1 MLFTLTAKTSVW
13 KGGGDYDS
21 SIEAFEKG
29 AEYFNINFNDVEKA
43 HETGVSLYE
52 KYELLPTPM
61 TGINVKTFWEFRKS
75 EKTINEKRV
84 LLANLAI
91 KSVLQ
96 EQSFCK
102 ITFDFM
108 LSRMDGMSKKFK
120 DTGELSDEIR
130 ILRDRRKLRGLKR
143 ELKRSWGF
151 TTFDGRGTYWS
162 SKMSIDDLTYHV
174 MKNSKVQK
182 DKKIKKLE
190 YEAIEKAKLRLLW
203 FQKS

>member
-1 MLFTLTAKTSVW
+1 MKQVQLLGLT
-13 KGGGDYDS
+13 
-21 SIEAFEKG
+21 
-29 AEYFNINFNDVEKA
+29 
-43 HETGVSLYE
+43 
-52 KYELLPTPM
+52 P
-61 TGINVKTFWEFRKS
+61 GINEKTFWEFRKS

-91 KSVLQ
+91 KSILQ

-190 YEAIEKAKLRLLW
+190 YEAIEKAKLRLL
-203 FQKS
+203 